1 MNDDKQQ
8 QLKIELLSQWKL
20 EAEFRNSGFN
30 PAISYSRTLILA
42 AGWLR
47 LKCEELE
54 SRYRRPSRAEIAKMG
69 GDDDREDKERVMAGF
84 LDGSVR

>member
-1 MNDDKQQ
+1 MPDLCPGQGNRRSDWWA
-8 QLKIELLSQWKL
+8 IRSQSL
-20 EAEFRNSGFN
+20 NSGFN
-30 PAISYSRTLILA
+30 PAISYSQTLILA

-47 LKCEELE
+47 LKCEELG
-54 SRYRRPSRAEIAKMG
+54 SRYRMPSRAEIAKMG

>member
-1 MNDDKQQ
+1 MKNQ
-8 QLKIELLSQWKL
+8 S
-20 EAEFRNSGFN
+20 FNSGFN
-30 PAISYSRTLILA
+30 PAISYSQTLILA

-47 LKCEELE
+47 LKCEELG
-54 SRYRRPSRAEIAKMG
+54 SRYRMPSRAEIAKMG